1 MYYLGIDTSLYT
13 TSLAVVDDKFNL
25 IWEKRIPLTVEKG
38 HRGLR
43 QSEALFLHIKNLPIS
58 FEELALN
65 VDGGYR
71 AIVVSSTPRPIA
83 GSYMPVFKAGQSLAT
98 ALSSMLKIP
107 LYFVSHQEGHIM
119 AGIVDNRELLVEEK
133 FLAAHFSG
141 GTSEFVNVKKGFTN
155 YFEIDP
161 SLSGLDLH
169 AGQFVDRVGVALGL
183 PFPAGKYLE
192 ELALNARSFNISF
205 PAAVKKAGFSFSGAE
220 TMAIKLINQG
230 EPKEEIAYGV
240 LRMIAN
246 TIEKATLMESKKHG
260 LKKVLLVGGV
270 MANSLIRQR
279 LINRLE
285 HPAVGIKLFFARP
298 ELSTDNAVG
307 VALLGMLLDTK
318 HKR

>member
-58 FEELALN
+58 FEELSLN
-65 VDGGYR
+65 VNGGYG
-71 AIVVSSTPRPIA
+71 AIAVSSTPRPIT
-83 GSYMPVFKAGQSLAT
+83 GSYMPVFKVGESQAIG
-98 ALSSMLKIP
+98 LSTMLKIP
-107 LYFVSHQEGHIM
+107 LYLVSHQEGHIM
-119 AGIVDNRELLVEEK
+119 AGIVDNRELLAEAE

-141 GTSEFVNVKKGFTN
+141 GTSEFINVKKGFTN
-155 YFEIDP
+155 YFEIDTCF
-161 SLSGLDLH
+161 SGLDLH
-169 AGQFVDRVGVALGL
+169 AGQLVDRVGVALGL
-183 PFPAGKYLE
+183 PFPAGTYLE

-246 TIEKATLMESKKHG
+246 TIEKAILMESKKHG

-270 MANSLIRQR
+270 MANALIRQR

-307 VALLGMLLDTK
+307 VALLAMLLDTK